1 MHTTYNVETG
11 EILGYMDFSNDHI
24 DNAMTVGYFAGYGIV
39 GGGGIVDRDTHYF
52 NIATEEITPR
62 PIITA
67 SINKTILSANVID
80 SIEISTLPI
89 PCTITIDSETYEVT
103 DGVFEFTVDTP
114 GTYIIKATCFPY
126 QPKEWEVTAE

>member
-1 MHTTYNVETG
+1 MKCIYYSQQGCIIGTG
-11 EILGYMDFSNDHI
+11 EFANSTDALDSTPDGCFFLVGAASSSCEYIS
-24 DNAMTVGYFAGYGIV
+24 DNT
-39 GGGGIVDRDTHYF
+39 
-52 NIATEEITPR
+52 ITPR

-67 SINKTILSANVID
+67 SISSTILSANAID

-114 GTYIIKATCFPY
+114 GTYIIKAECFPY

>member
-1 MHTTYNVETG
+1 MHTIYETLTG
-11 EILGYMDFSNDHI
+11 EIAGF
-24 DNAMTVGYFAGYGIV
+24 MTCPESTYDAQVLLLPVGKAYLKD
-39 GGGGIVDRDTHYF
+39 VDYQDKDTHYVSGST
-52 NIATEEITPR
+52 IISR

-67 SINKTILSANVID
+67 TISSTTLSANAID

-89 PCTITIDSETYEVT
+89 PCTITVNSETYEVT